1 MNPRILTLIVGVV
14 TFVLG
19 LMGLLMPQ
27 FVMDRMLGFAVNP
40 GFPANGVIGEVRAT
54 YGGLFTVLGAIT
66 LLAALDPASHRV
78 RITLIGLLWL
88 GVCGGR
94 LLGVSLDGNP
104 GPMGLVAAAL
114 ELIMGGALLLAAL
127 TAPSTTP
134 TAAPYTP
141 PIPPP
146 PTPAPSSTTLPE

>member
-1 MNPRILTLIVGVV
+1 MNPRIVTMIVGVI

-27 FVMDRMLGFAVNP
+27 FVMDRLLGFAVNP

-54 YGGLFTVLGAIT
+54 YGGLFTVLGAVT
-66 LLAALDPASHRV
+66 LLAALDPATHRA
-78 RITLIGLLWL
+78 RLSLIGLLWL
-88 GVCGGR
+88 GICGGR
-94 LLGVSLDGNP
+94 LLGVSLDGSP
-104 GPMGLVAAAL
+104 GTMGFVAAVL
-114 ELIMGGALLLAAL
+114 ELLLGGALLVAAL
-127 TAPSTTP
+127 TAPSATA

-146 PTPAPSSTTLPE
+146 PAPSSTTTPE

>member
-1 MNPRILTLIVGVV
+1 MNPRILTLVVGVV

-19 LMGLLMPQ
+19 LTGLLMPQ
-27 FVMDRMLGFAVNP
+27 LVMDSMVGFAVNP
-40 GFPANGVIGEVRAT
+40 AFPVNRVIGEVRAT
-54 YGGLFTVLGAIT
+54 YGGVFTVLGAVT
-66 LLAALDPASHRV
+66 LLAALDPASQRA

-94 LLGVSLDGNP
+94 LVGVVYDGNP
-104 GPMGLVAAAL
+104 GAMGLGFAGF
-114 ELIMGGALLLAAL
+114 ELAMGGALLLAAL
-127 TAPSTTP
+127 TASSATP

-146 PTPAPSSTTLPE
+146 PAPSSTTPPG

>member
-1 MNPRILTLIVGVV
+1 MNPRIVTMIVGVI

-54 YGGLFTVLGAIT
+54 YGGLFTVLGTVT
-66 LLAALDPASHRV
+66 LLAALDPANHRA
-78 RITLIGLLWL
+78 RLSLIGLLWL
-88 GVCGGR
+88 GICGGR
-94 LLGVSLDGNP
+94 LLGVSLDGSP
-104 GPMGLVAAAL
+104 GTMGFVAAVL
-114 ELIMGGALLLAAL
+114 ELLLGGALLVAAL
-127 TAPSTTP
+127 TAPSATA

-146 PTPAPSSTTLPE
+146 PAASSTTTPE

>member
-1 MNPRILTLIVGVV
+1 
-14 TFVLG
+14 
-19 LMGLLMPQ
+19 
-27 FVMDRMLGFAVNP
+27 
-40 GFPANGVIGEVRAT
+40 
-54 YGGLFTVLGAIT
+54 
-66 LLAALDPASHRV
+66 V

>member
-1 MNPRILTLIVGVV
+1 MNPRIITMVVGVV

-19 LMGLLMPQ
+19 LLGLLMPQ
-27 FVMDRMLGFAVNP
+27 LVMDRLVGFAVNP
-40 GFPANGVIGEVRAT
+40 AFPANGVIGEVRAT
-54 YGGLFTVLGAIT
+54 YGGLFTVLGAVT
-66 LLAALDPASHRV
+66 LLAALDPASHRA

-104 GPMGLVAAAL
+104 GPMGFVAAAI
-114 ELIMGGALLLAAL
+114 ELAMGGALLLVAL
-127 TAPSTTP
+127 TAPSATA

-141 PIPPP
+141 PLPPP
-146 PTPAPSSTTLPE
+146 PAPSSTSAPE

>member
-1 MNPRILTLIVGVV
+1 MNPRIVTMIVGVV

-27 FVMDRMLGFAVNP
+27 TVMERMIGFDVSPA
-40 GFPANGVIGEVRAT
+40 FPRNGVIGEVRAT
-54 YGGLFTVLGAIT
+54 YGGLFTVLGAVT
-66 LLAALDPASHRV
+66 LLAALDPASHRA

-88 GVCGGR
+88 GICAGR

-104 GPMGLVAAAL
+104 GPMGFVAAAI
-114 ELIMGGALLLAAL
+114 ELVMGGALLLAAL
-127 TAPSTTP
+127 TAPSATA

-146 PTPAPSSTTLPE
+146 PAPSSTTTAG

>member
-1 MNPRILTLIVGVV
+1 MNSRIVTMIVGVI

-19 LMGLLMPQ
+19 LMGLLMPKT
-27 FVMDRMLGFAVNP
+27 VMQSMVGFDVNKA
-40 GFPANGVIGEVRAT
+40 FSENAVIGEVRAV

-66 LLAALDPASHRV
+66 LLAALDPASHRA

-88 GVCGGR
+88 GICGGR

-104 GPMGLVAAAL
+104 GLWGLAYAVF
-114 ELIMGGALLLAAL
+114 ELAMGGALLVAALAA
-127 TAPSTTP
+127 PSASVS
-134 TAAPYTP
+134 AAPYTP

-146 PTPAPSSTTLPE
+146 STPSSTPLPE